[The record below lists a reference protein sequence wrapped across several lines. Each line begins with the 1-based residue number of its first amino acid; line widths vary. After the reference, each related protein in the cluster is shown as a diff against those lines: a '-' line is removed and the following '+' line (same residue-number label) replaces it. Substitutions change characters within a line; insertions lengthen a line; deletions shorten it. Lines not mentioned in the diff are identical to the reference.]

1 MATKKKF
8 DHHCPVRHTLDLIGG
23 KWKLPLVS
31 LLSKGT
37 LRFSEIA
44 RTLPD
49 ISARMLIK
57 ELKDLESHGL
67 LTRTIFA
74 AVPLR
79 VEYAL
84 TDAGHSLG
92 PMLRV
97 MHDWGSAHMAAF
109 ATEAEPWPEPCFTE
123 QLVPLAVPAQA

>member
-1 MATKKKF
+1 MRKKF
-8 DHHCPVRHTLDLIGG
+8 GHTCPVRHTLDLIGG

-31 LLSKGT
+31 LLSLGT
-37 LRFSEIA
+37 RRFTEIA
-44 RTLPD
+44 RALPD

-57 ELKDLESHGL
+57 ELKELERHGL
-67 LTRTIFA
+67 LTRTVFA

-84 TDAGHSLG
+84 TPAGHSLG

-97 MHDWGSAHMAAF
+97 MHDWGTGHMLAQPGSAP
-109 ATEAEPWPEPCFTE
+109 EDWPAPCFVAE
-123 QLVPLAVPAQA
+123 LAST

>member
-1 MATKKKF
+1 MRKKVG
-8 DHHCPVRHTLDLIGG
+8 HTCPVRHTLDLIGG

-31 LLSKGT
+31 LLSQGT
-37 LRFSEIA
+37 RRFTEIA
-44 RTLPD
+44 RALPD

-67 LTRTIFA
+67 LTRTVFA

-84 TDAGHSLG
+84 TPAGHSLG
-92 PMLRV
+92 PLLRV
-97 MHDWGSAHMAAF
+97 MHDWGAGHMLTHAASAP
-109 ATEAEPWPEPCFTE
+109 EAWPAPCFVVE
-123 QLVPLAVPAQA
+123 LASS